1 MPPFLA
7 LRAAIRAH
15 VTASAGGN
23 AAEALAYLDG
33 ACAALRL
40 APVRLT
46 AIGGLSGTGRST
58 LAAAL
63 APALG
68 RHRAC
73 VLRSDV
79 TRKRLFGLV

>member
-58 LAAAL
+58 LAP
-63 APALG
+63 APGAPPG
-68 RHRAC
+68 AC

-79 TRKRLFGLV
+79 IRKRLFGLV